1 MQIVT
6 YDERLLVQQHRGTL
20 PVILTAPHGGSARPE
35 QVSVR
40 KEAETPGGCDFQ
52 ASRDNE
58 TASMTEAVAQQI
70 LDLTG
75 LSPYVVIAQFH
86 RKYIDANRSEAC
98 AFTDPDARPFYLEY
112 HARVAEAVTEV
123 LRQNQ
128 GRGFLFD
135 LHGTQVIA
143 GDPADL
149 YLGTANGASLPP
161 GFDRRSLFLQ
171 HGLHGLFRAARHPT
185 GAGGQGPIFS
195 YRVSPADDS
204 VPETSAVSGG
214 FTIRQ
219 YGATINC
226 IQVEV
231 ANTVRDD
238 PDLRGFFVADLAS
251 AIVNFVRR
259 YAPF

>member
-1 MQIVT
+1 MQIMT

-20 PVILTAPHGGSARPE
+20 PVILTAPHGGSARPA
-35 QVSVR
+35 QVSLR
-40 KEAETPGGCDFQ
+40 KEAETPAGCDFETN
-52 ASRDNE
+52 RDNE
-58 TASMTEAVAQQI
+58 TALITEAVAQKI

-86 RKYIDANRSEAC
+86 RRYIDANRSAAC
-98 AFTDPDARPFYLEY
+98 AFTDQDALPFYGAY
-112 HARVAEAVTEV
+112 HARVVEYVTEV

-128 GRGFLFD
+128 GHGFLFD
-135 LHGTQVIA
+135 IHGTQVIA
-143 GDPADL
+143 GDPADI
-149 YLGTANGASLPP
+149 YIGTANGASLPA
-161 GFDRRSLFLQ
+161 GFDRRNLFMQ
-171 HGLHGLFRAARHPT
+171 HGPHGLFRAVRHPT
-185 GAGGQGPIFS
+185 GTDGQGPVVS
-195 YRVSPADDS
+195 YRVSPVDES

-226 IQVEV
+226 IQVEI

-238 PDLRGFFVADLAS
+238 PELRGFFVADLA
-251 AIVNFVRR
+251 AVIVNFVRR